1 MRGQPCNAVVG
12 FRQVLVV
19 SGQTSFLAYRR
30 PAGAGSTV
38 AEFEAVYRSSVGAI
52 TAYFARRCPES
63 QDVADL
69 VSETFLE
76 AIESFEGF
84 DPRRGTPRA
93 WMFGIARHVYARA
106 CAQAANGRRSAGH
119 LAGRREL
126 GDDEIEELAAKI
138 DAQREAQRLM
148 ERWRSLPTVERE
160 AIELV
165 DLVGPRPKEAA
176 SALDITPA
184 SLRVRLFRARTRL
197 RKEQEH
203 G

>member
-1 MRGQPCNAVVG
+1 
-12 FRQVLVV
+12 V
-19 SGQTSFLAYRR
+19 STQARFSDSR
-30 PAGAGSTV
+30 PAAEAKPGV
-38 AEFEAVYRSSVGAI
+38 AAFEEVYRANFAAVS
-52 TAYFARRCPES
+52 AYFARRCPEP

-69 VSETFLE
+69 VSETFVE
-76 AIESFEGF
+76 AIESFARF
-84 DPRRGTPRA
+84 DSRRGTPRA

-106 CAQAANGRRSAGH
+106 YAETVKGRRSAGH

-126 GDDEIEELAAKI
+126 EDDEIEELAAKI

-148 ERWRSLPTVERE
+148 ERWRSLPAAERE

-165 DLVGPRPKEAA
+165 DLAGLQPKEAA
-176 SALDITPA
+176 SALGITPA

-197 RKEQEH
+197 RKEQKD